1 MLCWLLN
8 DWSYFWNK
16 HCNLL
21 FLAICCSH
29 FPLLIFLASSW
40 FQKAK
45 LALRMSLRN
54 EKKDHMKDYYH
65 LNNFIKQFLIEQSP
79 TFLSFSFLIDCCMG
93 VFLFTYQS
101 VCKFWKIKNISSVSF
116 HVYENGENL
125 KIMIK
130 IYRQKLIV
138 SDVVLAFLDHL

>member
-1 MLCWLLN
+1 M
-8 DWSYFWNK
+8 
-16 HCNLL
+16 
-21 FLAICCSH
+21 
-29 FPLLIFLASSW
+29 
-40 FQKAK
+40 
-45 LALRMSLRN
+45 
-54 EKKDHMKDYYH
+54 KKKIIWKIIII